1 MNNTIADSAEYIN
14 LEIVKFAASPSF
26 SDLVSVI
33 VNSDRVY
40 TFLIYFY
47 LDEISAWQ
55 FQQEMQSALETGI
68 PEREYLSSYFASR
81 IIGEDCFDKLI
92 RKIIVLSANK

>member
-1 MNNTIADSAEYIN
+1 MNNTIVNSAEYIN
-14 LEIVKFAASPSF
+14 LDIFKFAASPSF

-40 TFLIYFY
+40 TFLIHFY

-55 FQQEMQSALETGI
+55 FQQEM
-68 PEREYLSSYFASR
+68 
-81 IIGEDCFDKLI
+81 
-92 RKIIVLSANK
+92 